1 MGNEHTDPKKWPD
14 DVEVYPATAQDLAI
28 YAHSRHALAQFQ
40 APLLVSQQNPH
51 TRLFVACFDGTGND
65 KHKDPQHITNIGIL
79 SDQLDLAYSRGINN
93 IRGHYV
99 PGVGTQD
106 DALTNKVDG
115 AFGYSYGPRM
125 EEMYFRFIDQAKKWH
140 DEDPQ
145 AEIRI
150 VSTGFSRGAV
160 TATMFTRMVHERGIQ
175 DRKDMKIDQ
184 GPHGEILKLTPT
196 HPPLVPPGRTA
207 QVVGLL
213 DPVATGEM
221 NFHDV
226 RLPPSVVSGLQLS
239 ARDERRDLFPAKD
252 ILHPGHSHDGRFL
265 NLVHPGAHSDI
276 GGSYRLDGL
285 SVRNG
290 NLLTDYVNSLSD
302 KPFLQPRAVS
312 SAPEMNVIHR
322 SEQHG
327 SYYTTTMATTLGHR
341 VHVHDLAGPA
351 MTLAPFDAQSLDAE
365 LRAHLPWRPVA
376 VSTEHTDPALPAFF
390 RERPHASAA
399 PPLPAYLQQ
408 GATPHAVG
416 APSTHTASTNADTS
430 SSSSSAAAS
439 TPSQAMDKHS
449 RMQDDLVA
457 QQHQQRIQQAQ
468 PLAQSVTQTH
478 APPSHDSAPA
488 HEKPT
493 SVDMQEQARIA
504 QLQQQEQ
511 QAQAAREQQQR
522 LAQQH
527 AQLHRQAVDAQQREH
542 EQHHNQ
548 DPRSPQHEQ
557 RQAAESML
565 HTPATTKAPNL
576 LLTTAQ
582 PLEPGDRG
590 VAVQALQQHL
600 QAIGVTDRDGNAIKD
615 DKHYG
620 PRTQQAVEGFQR
632 LAGREPTGIADTGT
646 LQALQT
652 HAQFAAR
659 QKAQHLAPDRYLADH
674 AQPAPSRSSDA
685 ITQHSAPPRP
695 DQPPAQQQPAPKAL
709 EPYSSPT
716 SPLHA
721 LYAQTKATIENRGVS
736 MSEERMH
743 QLVGKMA
750 VQGMTTEGKNDFAVK
765 GDTLYA
771 REFDVPYNH
780 FMLDLREPAPSVQST
795 LQQVQTQLQIQE
807 AELTAMRQQQQQN
820 QYEHPY
826 SL

>member
-1 MGNEHTDPKKWPD
+1 MGNEHTDAKTWPD
-14 DVEVYPATAQDLAI
+14 DVETYPATAQDLAT

-40 APLLVSQQNPH
+40 APLLVSQQSPH

-106 DALTNKVDG
+106 DALPRIADG
-115 AFGYSYGPRM
+115 ALGYSYGPRM
-125 EEMYFRFIDQAKKWH
+125 EEMYLKFIRQVHDWRKK
-140 DEDPQ
+140 DPQ
-145 AEIRI
+145 AEISI
-150 VSTGFSRGAV
+150 LSTGFSRGAV
-160 TATMFTRMVHERGIQ
+160 TAAMFTRMVHERGIQ
-175 DRKDMKIDQ
+175 DPIGMKIDQ

-290 NLLTDYVNSLSD
+290 NLLIDYVNSLSD

-365 LRAHLPWRPVA
+365 LRAHFPLRPVA

-430 SSSSSAAAS
+430 SSSSSADAS

-468 PLAQSVTQTH
+468 PLAQSFTQTH

-488 HEKPT
+488 HEKPA

-542 EQHHNQ
+542 EQRHNQ
-548 DPRSPQHEQ
+548 DTRSHPHEQ
-557 RQAAESML
+557 RQAGEAML
-565 HTPATTKAPNL
+565 YTPPTRPPRL
-576 LLTTAQ
+576 D
-582 PLEPGDRG
+582 E
-590 VAVQALQQHL
+590 HL
-600 QAIGVTDRDGNAIKD
+600 QDFRQPDHPMHSRYTQFKNALEQSHTLPRNG
-615 DKHYG
+615 DKLPYG
-620 PRTQQAVEGFQR
+620 
-632 LAGREPTGIADTGT
+632 
-646 LQALQT
+646 
-652 HAQFAAR
+652 
-659 QKAQHLAPDRYLADH
+659 
-674 AQPAPSRSSDA
+674 
-685 ITQHSAPPRP
+685 
-695 DQPPAQQQPAPKAL
+695 PAQQERLAAGFTDAL
-709 EPYSSPT
+709 GIDP
-716 SPLHA
+716 
-721 LYAQTKATIENRGVS
+721 
-736 MSEERMH
+736 
-743 QLVGKMA
+743 
-750 VQGMTTEGKNDFAVK
+750 
-765 GDTLYA
+765 
-771 REFDVPYNH
+771 
-780 FMLDLREPAPSVQST
+780 
-795 LQQVQTQLQIQE
+795 
-807 AELTAMRQQQQQN
+807 
-820 QYEHPY
+820 QYEHSIRGFKQHQGQLLAYDQPY
-826 SL
+826 SFTEKSHVLRIDPEQALAKSPEQHAASWKAREASHPESPSRVIAPITITAEDMRHPAHPRHAMFEQARNAIANANERWGRPAP